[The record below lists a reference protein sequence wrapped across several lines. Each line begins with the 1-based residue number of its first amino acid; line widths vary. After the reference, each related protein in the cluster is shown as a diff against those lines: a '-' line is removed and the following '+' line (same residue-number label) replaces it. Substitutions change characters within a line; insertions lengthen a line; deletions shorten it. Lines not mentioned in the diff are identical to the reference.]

1 MPPPDPD
8 LIAEARAV
16 TTFETTASTAP
27 TGNPAGATKRLTG
40 FEHADQGNAERV
52 FQYAG
57 DTFKYVVES
66 GKWLVWNGSRWIP
79 DTTGHMVRLFVDV
92 MKATG
97 KQAFDDIS
105 DPRKA
110 EAMAKFAL
118 RSLDQPRVAAGLEM
132 LKSIKGVSV
141 SVNDLDKD
149 PWILGT
155 PDGMID
161 LTTGSTITP
170 DRGRLITKSI
180 GTECD
185 PTATCPTWKKFINTV
200 TGGDPEL
207 EAYLQVAVGYTLTGS
222 NREQCLF
229 FLHGKGSNGK
239 GVFSETLKRLFGDYG
254 QTAPETMFTK
264 DRNQGPSNDI
274 ARLAGC
280 RLAIAAE
287 LEENVSFAESRIKAL
302 TGDDT
307 ISARFLFKELF
318 DFRPTHHFWIS
329 GNHKPNIRG
338 ADMGIWRRIRLLP
351 FTVCIPDDQK
361 DRRLAEKLEGELRG
375 ILNWALEGC
384 IRWQSEGL
392 TTPRCVKLATDEY
405 RAEEDVLGQFLDDC
419 TREERD
425 GRVLMASLYQAYQ
438 GWTEREGLKY
448 PLTARIFNRKLVERG
463 LQHYK
468 SNGGKFWKGI
478 DTT

>member
-1 MPPPDPD
+1 MKSLSEQWVEPPDPD
-8 LIAEARAV
+8 STAEALV
-16 TTFETTASTAP
+16 
-27 TGNPAGATKRLTG
+27 ATKAEAATSPGRVKKLTG
-40 FEHADQGNAERV
+40 FDHADQGNAERV

-57 DTFKYVVES
+57 NTIRFVVES
-66 GKWLVWNGSRWIP
+66 GKWIFWNGRRWTI
-79 DTTGHMVRLFVDV
+79 DNTGYMVRIFVEV

-110 EAMAKFAL
+110 GAMAKFAL
-118 RSLDQPRVAAGLEM
+118 RSLDHPRVAAGLEM
-132 LKSIKGVSV
+132 LKSIKGISV
-141 SVNDLDKD
+141 SVNDLDSD
-149 PWILGT
+149 PWLLGT
-155 PDGMID
+155 PNGMID
-161 LTTGSTITP
+161 LTKGSSITP
-170 DRGRLITKSI
+170 DRDKLITKSI
-180 GTECD
+180 GVDFD
-185 PTATCPTWKKFINTV
+185 PTATCPEWGKFLDTV
-200 TGGDPEL
+200 TGGDTEL
-207 EAYLQVAVGYTLTGS
+207 EGYLQTAVGYTLTGS

-239 GVFSETLKRLFGDYG
+239 GVFSETIKRLLGDYG
-254 QTAPETMFTK
+254 QTAPEVMFTK
-264 DRNQGPSNDI
+264 DRNQGASNDI

-318 DFRPTHHFWIS
+318 DFRPSHHFWIS

-338 ADMGIWRRIRLLP
+338 SDMGIWRRIRLLP
-351 FTVCIPDDQK
+351 FTVTIPDEKK
-361 DRRLAEKLEGELRG
+361 DRRLVEKLESELPG

-384 IRWQSEGL
+384 TRWQSEGL
-392 TTPRCVKLATDEY
+392 TTPRCVKLATDQY
-405 RAEEDVLGQFLDDC
+405 RAEEDVLGQFLEEC
-419 TREERD
+419 TREDRD
-425 GRVLMASLYQAYQ
+425 GRVLMSSMYQAYQ
-438 GWTEREGLKY
+438 SWTEREGVRY
-448 PLTARIFNRKLVERG
+448 PLTARIFNRKLEERG

-478 DTT
+478 TI